1 MHGDAF
7 PPRMKSEEGV
17 IKIKRKEMENNMSI
31 TISEQ

>member
-17 IKIKRKEMENNMSI
+17 IKIKRKEMENMSI